1 MDPAARLVLVDP
13 GVLAALPPS
22 RLPRLFQEDRQ
33 VPGDRRDPAHLAPL
47 SGLETPGGTEC

>member
-13 GVLAALPPS
+13 GVPAALPPS
-22 RLPRLFQEDRQ
+22 RLPRLFQEGRR